1 MDVFEAIAEPH
12 RRRMLDLLADGDLA
26 AGELVAALPRL
37 SQPAVSR
44 HLKVLR
50 EAGLVEVRIDAQ
62 RRIYTLRPQA
72 FGEVDEWLE
81 RYRRYFSEH
90 LDALE
95 QHLSDKHR
103 NAKPQPRKGTK
114 STRKG
119 NRT

>member
-12 RRRMLDLLADGDLA
+12 RRRLLDLLADGDRA
-26 AGELVAALPRL
+26 AGELVESLPAL

-50 EAGLVEVRIDAQ
+50 EVGLVDVRVDAQ

-72 FGEVDEWLE
+72 LSELDQWLE
-81 RYRRYFSEH
+81 RYRRYFADH

-95 QHLSDKHR
+95 QHLSDRHR
-103 NAKPQPRKGTK
+103 NTKPPSRKASKPSRKGK
-114 STRKG
+114 
-119 NRT
+119 RT